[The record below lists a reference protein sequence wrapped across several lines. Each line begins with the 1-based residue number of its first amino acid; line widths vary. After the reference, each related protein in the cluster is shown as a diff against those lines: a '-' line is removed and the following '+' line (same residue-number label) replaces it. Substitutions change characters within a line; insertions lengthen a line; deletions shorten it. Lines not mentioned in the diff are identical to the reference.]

1 MRPSAQRRPTESY
14 VRDRPGDKSGASDG
28 VRVTLN
34 SKFKST
40 KRRCNDFRIPNTNS
54 STNRI
59 FNIFKN
65 FEIFENFRLFGIII
79 YAAARQ

>member
-1 MRPSAQRRPTESY
+1 MLGMRPSAQRRPTESY

-54 STNRI
+54 STNKI
-59 FNIFKN
+59 FNFLFKISK
-65 FEIFENFRLFGIII
+65 FLKKFDCLVL
-79 YAAARQ
+79 